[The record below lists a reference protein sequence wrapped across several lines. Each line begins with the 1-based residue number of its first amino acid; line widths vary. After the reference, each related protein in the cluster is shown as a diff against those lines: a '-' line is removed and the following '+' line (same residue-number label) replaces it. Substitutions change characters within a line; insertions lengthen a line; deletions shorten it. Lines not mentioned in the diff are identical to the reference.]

1 MAGGEFSME
10 GCVTT
15 DTSIE
20 VSTLQTNTSTSPV
33 IIISIVTF
41 IPQLGLLPPTIIV
54 IVSLGLIPLTI
65 IVIVSLGLIPLT
77 SQDCGGGAECD
88 QQQSHQWPG
97 AGCGQHCEVKGHIQI
112 SHGPQRVRLGPK
124 NSTLVNFELN
134 FLKCIFLKYNIKC
147 SNDFLKEKK
156 TKVGCFLK
164 S

>member
-88 QQQSHQWPG
+88 QQQSHQWPW
-97 AGCGQHCEVKGHIQI
+97 AGCGQHCEAEDCIQI
-112 SHGPQRVRLGPK
+112 SHGPWRVKQGPK
-124 NSTLVNFELN
+124 NSTPVNFKFELI
-134 FLKCIFLKYNIKC
+134 FLKCILIKYKIKC
-147 SNDFLKEKK
+147 SNVFLRG
-156 TKVGCFLK
+156 TRNLCY
-164 S
+164 